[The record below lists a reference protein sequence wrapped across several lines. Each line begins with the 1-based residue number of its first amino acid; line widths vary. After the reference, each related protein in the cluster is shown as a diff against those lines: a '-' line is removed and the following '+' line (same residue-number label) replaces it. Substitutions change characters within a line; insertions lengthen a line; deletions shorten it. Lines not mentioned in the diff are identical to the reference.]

1 MLGEITILDIDPDAE
16 DLARV
21 LLLEGAVPESAVD
34 DARHIAI
41 AAVNEIDYLLTW
53 NFAHMANTVAVPIIA
68 EMCEQQ
74 GYSTPVITTPN
85 HLIKEPWPLEDEV
98 MREVHEARDKIA
110 REHNYDVRAV
120 GAHYENMT
128 LQGFTYGI
136 PGRTFKTEE
145 ELANHRAER
154 NRKYERRKARRAATE
169 RQAKDAIL
177 EHLPNLMPEVSDAE
191 VLLSEA
197 DLLEDPPGE
206 YVKAIRA
213 ARSSGRLE
221 HPTADH
227 LTLFCTDL
235 VIRARSGDQAFMVAA
250 EVSTDVGTK
259 DVDKASRSAA
269 LLNRVFEVIAIPLV
283 VGPSISPHT
292 LAYAEREGV
301 DYVRVEPGATDP
313 DETEEGPDA
322 SRTIQ

>member
-1 MLGEITILDIDPDAE
+1 MDAAPRRFEVLSEMPILNFDPDAVG
-16 DLARV
+16 LARV
-21 LLLEGAVPESAVD
+21 LLLGGAVPENAVD

-41 AAVNEIDYLLTW
+41 AAVNDIDYILTW

-68 EMCEQQ
+68 EICEQQ
-74 GYSTPVITTPN
+74 GYSTPIITTPN
-85 HLIKEPWPLEDEV
+85 HLIKEPWTLEDEI

-110 REHNYDVRAV
+110 REHNYDSRAV
-120 GAHYENMT
+120 DAHYVNMT

-145 ELANHRAER
+145 ELDNYRAER

-169 RQAKDAIL
+169 RRAKAAIL
-177 EHLPNLMPEVSDAE
+177 AHLPNLAPGVSGAE

-197 DLLEDPPGE
+197 DRLGESPGE
-206 YVKAIRA
+206 YVKAVRA

-227 LTLFCTDL
+227 VTLLSTDL
-235 VIRARSGDQAFMVAA
+235 VIRARSGDQAYMVAA

-259 DVDKASRSAA
+259 DVDKASRSAG
-269 LLNRVFEVIAIPLV
+269 LLNRVFGVIAIPLV

-301 DYVRVEPGATDP
+301 DYVRVEPDATDP
-313 DETEEGPDA
+313 D
-322 SRTIQ
+322 